1 MSLFRELKRRNVFRV
16 GIAYLAAS
24 WLLIEVAETIFP
36 LYGFGNTPARMVVT
50 LLAIGFPLFLVFSW
64 VFEITPEGLK
74 LEKDVRRDESITPLT
89 GKKLDRI
96 IIVLLALALG
106 YLAFDRFLL
115 GPVRDAEL
123 VEKTTQQ
130 ARSNVLEQSLRD
142 KSIAVLP
149 FQNRSAN
156 EENAAF
162 FADGVHD
169 ELLTNLSKIGDLKVI
184 SHTSVMHFRESD
196 KSMRE
201 IGEALSVA
209 TLLVGGVQR
218 AGDQL
223 RVNVQ
228 LIDASTDE
236 HLWAETYDRELTTE
250 SIFAI
255 QSGIALAIADAL
267 QAALSPEVRADLQRA
282 PTASLEAYELYLL
295 AAQLSDHM
303 NWDSLEKALEYA
315 DRATGLDPEFQ
326 QAFAQKAH
334 ILIGMCTTGARTLE
348 AVRRPIEAAIDR
360 AVELDPHSA
369 VAYAARAGYL
379 GLIGAPEAAEEYE
392 KALRLEPNT
401 VDVLVNYARN
411 RLEASDP
418 ERALELIQRAREID
432 PLSLKVLH
440 ILARTWMALGQPDRA
455 LETFARIREIDSS
468 SVLGTGNT
476 AGPYFYQGLI
486 AHGLFWVHEGWKRD
500 PADLDLAN
508 WVVRNYMDLG
518 DFEAAS
524 SWMRGIVDANP
535 DFPFTLANRAVLEV
549 ERGELENAVP
559 FAVEHL
565 TARQDNRWGS
575 EATAT
580 DVLLIDAVRRSEP
593 STALSLLRARRPGLF
608 DSPPA
613 VDAETVLQA
622 INAAQLL
629 RLAEEEEKALE
640 LLRAVI
646 EFADRPYALTG
657 SPPGY
662 WRVSA
667 KARALALLGEK
678 HASLVEL
685 QMQIGGGWRV
695 LWRWQIGHSPNFDGL
710 RDEPAFREMVEF
722 LKGDMRRQLQEVRA
736 MEARGEIPPPPS
748 MSSRRD

>member
-1 MSLFRELKRRNVFRV
+1 MSLFHELKRRNVFRV

-36 LYGFGNTPARMVVT
+36 LYGFSNTPARMVVT

-64 VFEITPEGLK
+64 VFEITPQGLK
-74 LEKDVRRDESITPLT
+74 LEKDVTREKSITPQT

-106 YLAFDRFLL
+106 YLAFDRFVL

-130 ARSNVLEQSLRD
+130 TRSDAQIEYLGD
-142 KSIAVLP
+142 KSVAVLP

-184 SHTSVMHFRESD
+184 SHTSVMRFRESD

-201 IGEALSVA
+201 IGEELGVA
-209 TLLVGGVQR
+209 TLLEGGVQR

-228 LIDASTDE
+228 LFDAKTDK
-236 HLWAETYDRELTTE
+236 HLWGETYDRELTTE
-250 SIFAI
+250 NIFAI

-267 QAALSPEVRADLQRA
+267 RAALSPEVRASVQRV

-295 AAQLSDHM
+295 AAQLSDQM

-315 DRATGLDPEFQ
+315 DRAIALDPRFQ

-334 ILIGMCTTGARTLE
+334 ILIELCQTGTRPLE
-348 AVRRPIEAAIDR
+348 AVRGPIEAAIDR
-360 AVELDPHSA
+360 ALELDPRSA
-369 VAYAARAGYL
+369 VAHAARASYL
-379 GLIGAPEAAEEYE
+379 EILGAPEAVEEFE
-392 KALRLEPNT
+392 IALRLQPNS
-401 VDVLVNYARN
+401 VDVLAEYAQN
-411 RLEASDP
+411 RLKASDP
-418 ERALELIQRAREID
+418 ERALELIQRARKID
-432 PLSLKVLH
+432 PLSLTV
-440 ILARTWMALGQPDRA
+440 LARLAQTWMALGELDRA

-468 SVLGTGNT
+468 SVLGTALA
-476 AGPYFYQGLI
+476 AGPYHSQGLI
-486 AHGLFWVHEGWKRD
+486 ARGLFWVHEGRKTD

-508 WVVRNYMDLG
+508 WVVRHYMDLG

-524 SWMRGIVDANP
+524 GWMREIVDANP
-535 DFPFTLANRAVLEV
+535 GFPFTLANRAVLEA
-549 ERGELENAVP
+549 ETGELEKAVP

-565 TARQDNRWGS
+565 AAREDNRWGS
-575 EATAT
+575 ESMVT

-593 STALSLLRARRPGLF
+593 GTALSLLRAKQPALF
-608 DSPPA
+608 NSPPA
-613 VDAETVLQA
+613 VNAETVLQA

-629 RLAEEEEKALE
+629 LLAEEEEKARD

-646 EFADRPYALTG
+646 EFADQPYALSGAG
-657 SPPGY
+657 SY

-685 QMQIGGGWRV
+685 QKQIDGGWRV
-695 LWRWQIGHSPNFDGL
+695 LWRWQIGHSPNFDSL
-710 RDEPAFREMVEF
+710 RDELAFREMIEF
-722 LKGDMRRQLQEVRA
+722 LEGDMRRQLQEVRA
-736 MEARGEIPPPPS
+736 METRGEIPSPPS